1 VSIFGTITPA
11 ELQAER
17 TRLEALITPADR
29 AAAAKFE
36 SGFLGT
42 STAGRDIGSAIPSG
56 VNNIAGSIANSDI
69 LNQIPGGS
77 IIKSIASAFVTTGQK
92 EEAGATVEP
101 TAGEAPPTVPEITK
115 TATQGGKNVRQFP
128 NSLEQ
133 FASYTPL
140 WTMSAL
146 TPEQFNNPISYRNS
160 PADLKHIVFSSAGRY
175 DSQRVGTA
183 YGTPEYYVNNLTMAT
198 VIAAT
203 QKTGNSN
210 AIKFNFDVYEP
221 YSMGLFLQSLQLAA
235 LNAKHPNYLQ
245 APFVLKLDFLGLT
258 DDGKLFQGVN
268 PKYFTIKL
276 TKVTFNTSE
285 SGSSYKVDAVPF
297 NHQAF
302 GSTVNKAFND
312 IAIMG
317 PADKKTVTVK
327 DLLVEGENSL
337 CAVLNR
343 AEKELTQA
351 RRSKQN
357 YPDEYEIQF
366 PISSD
371 QFFNTVTPASGN
383 GATVVPGAAQPTSV
397 GNASA
402 TPKQYGDN
410 SIGLSDMGI
419 TTSSGGNYSFK
430 REGDVI
436 DSATGKVQR
445 NQMTIDPKNRKF
457 QFTQEQSLTNIISQ
471 VILSSKYATDAIQ
484 QKPSTEGFI
493 SWFKIDAQIQL
504 KEFDDKRGD
513 FAKKIIYR
521 VLPYKVHISIFSNPT
536 SAVGGY
542 AELEKLIAKRYD
554 YIYSGQN
561 NDVLKFDIQ
570 IDNLFYSGSNPKS
583 EETNGANSNLDQKGP
598 AEAPPNTTVTNQG
611 ASGGAAIGATTGS
624 SPTKRDPALMNL
636 SPSPKGGETTEELVA
651 RTFHHAFLNNS
662 GGLINVE
669 LEILGDPY
677 WMVDSGISN
686 YFSPAS
692 GDNPLTT
699 EDGTMNYEG
708 SDVYIYLTFRTPTD
722 INEQSGL
729 YNFPDGGS
737 ESPFSGI
744 YKVTRCENN
753 FSDGT
758 FKQKLK
764 TIRMPKQPSDFD
776 GQSQQVDPATTAQ
789 QSIGPPVPPKTGLT
803 DDELAYAA
811 SLGGFSV

>member
-1 VSIFGTITPA
+1 MAIAEGTVN
-11 ELQAER
+11 
-17 TRLEALITPADR
+17 
-29 AAAAKFE
+29 
-36 SGFLGT
+36 
-42 STAGRDIGSAIPSG
+42 RDIGSAVSSG
-56 VNNIAGSIANSDI
+56 ISNVAGSVVNSDI
-69 LNQIPGGS
+69 LDQIPGGS
-77 IIKSIASAFVTTGQK
+77 VIKSIASAFVTTGQK
-92 EEAGATVEP
+92 EEAGATIEP
-101 TAGEAPPTVPEITK
+101 IAGEAPPTVPEITK
-115 TATQGGKNVRQFP
+115 TATQGGKNVQKFA

-140 WTMSAL
+140 WTLSSL
-146 TPEQFNNPISYRNS
+146 TPEQFNNPSSYRNS
-160 PADLKHIVFSSAGRY
+160 PADLKYIVFSSAGRY

-198 VIAAT
+198 VISAS

-210 AIKFNFDVYEP
+210 AIKFSFDVYEP

-235 LNAKHPNYLQ
+235 LSAKHPNYLQ
-245 APFVLKLDFLGLT
+245 APFVLRLDFLGST
-258 DDGKLFQGVN
+258 DDGKLFQGVK

-297 NHQAF
+297 NHQGF
-302 GSTVNKAFND
+302 GSTINQAFND

-317 PADKKTVTVK
+317 DKDKAVTVK
-327 DLLVEGENSL
+327 NLLVESENSL

-343 AEKELTQA
+343 SEKELTQS
-351 RRSKQN
+351 RGSKQN

-366 PISSD
+366 PTSAD
-371 QFFNTVTPASGN
+371 QFFNTVTPISSD
-383 GATVVPGAAQPTSV
+383 GATVDPNATQPTSV
-397 GNASA
+397 GNAPA
-402 TPKQYGDN
+402 TPKQFGDN

-445 NQMTIDPKNRKF
+445 NQMTIDPTNRKF
-457 QFTQEQSLTNIISQ
+457 QFTQKQSLTNIISQ

-484 QKPSTEGFI
+484 QKPSAEGFI
-493 SWFKIDAQIQL
+493 SWFKIDVQIQL

-542 AELEKLIAKRYD
+542 AELEKIIAKRYD

-570 IDNLFYSGSNPKS
+570 IDNLFYSGSNPKA
-583 EETNGANSNLDQKGP
+583 EEANGANSNLDQKGP
-598 AEAPPNTTVTNQG
+598 AEAPPKTTVTNQG
-611 ASGGAAIGATTGS
+611 ASAGAAIGATTGS
-624 SPTKRDPALMNL
+624 SPTKKDPALMNL
-636 SPSPKGGETTEELVA
+636 PQSPKGGETTEELVA
-651 RTFHHAFLNNS
+651 RTFHNAFLNNS

-692 GDNPLTT
+692 ADNPLTT

-708 SDVYIYLTFRTPTD
+708 SDVYIYLTFRTPSD

-744 YKVTRCENN
+744 YKVVRCENI
-753 FSDGT
+753 FADGT

-764 TIRMPKQPSDFD
+764 TIRMIKQPSDFD
-776 GQSQQVDPATTAQ
+776 GQSQEINLETTSAL
-789 QSIGPPVPPKTGLT
+789 SIGESVKPKTGLT
-803 DDELAYAA
+803 DDEIAYTAA
-811 SLGGFSV
+811 IGDFSV

>member
-1 VSIFGTITPA
+1 VADLSTVEGIRAEKERFGKA
-11 ELQAER
+11 LAER
-17 TRLEALITPADR
+17 EALTASIL
-29 AAAAKFE
+29 AKQNGGAGP
-36 SGFLGT
+36 SV
-42 STAGRDIGSAIPSG
+42 GRDIGSAIPPS
-56 VNNIAGSIANSDI
+56 VSNIASSIVNSSI
-69 LNQIPGGS
+69 LDQIPGGS
-77 IIKSIASAFVTTGQK
+77 LIKSAASAFVTTGQK
-92 EEAGATVEP
+92 EESGATVEP
-101 TAGEAPPTVPEITK
+101 VAGEAPPTVPDLVK
-115 TATQGGKNVRQFP
+115 TAIQGGKNVRKFA

-146 TPEQFNNPISYRNS
+146 TPEQFNNPSSYRNS
-160 PADLKHIVFSSAGRY
+160 PADLKYIVFSSAGRY
-175 DSQRVGTA
+175 DSQRVQTA
-183 YGTPEYYVNNLTMAT
+183 YGTPEYYVNNFNMAT
-198 VIAAT
+198 VIAAS

-210 AIKFNFDVYEP
+210 AIKFTFDIYEP
-221 YSMGLFLQSLQLAA
+221 YSMGLFLQSLQIAA
-235 LNAKHPNYLQ
+235 LSAKHPNYLQ
-245 APFVLKLDFLGLT
+245 APFVLRLDFLGST
-258 DDGKLFQGVN
+258 DDGRLFKGVKS
-268 PKYFTIKL
+268 KYFTIKL
-276 TKVTFNTSE
+276 NKVTFNTSE
-285 SGSSYKVDAVPF
+285 SGSTYKVEATPF
-297 NHQAF
+297 NHQGF
-302 GSTVNKAFND
+302 STAVNKAFND

-317 PADKKTVTVK
+317 DKDKPVTVK
-327 DLLVEGENSL
+327 SLLVEGENSL

-357 YPDEYEIQF
+357 YPDEYEVQF
-366 PISSD
+366 PISAD
-371 QFFNTVTPASGN
+371 EFFNSVTPISSN

-397 GNASA
+397 GKASA

-410 SIGLSDMGI
+410 SIGKSDMGI
-419 TTSSGGNYSFK
+419 TASSGGNYSFK
-430 REGDVI
+430 REGDVV

-445 NQMTIDPKNRKF
+445 NQMTIDPTNRKF
-457 QFTQEQSLTNIISQ
+457 QFTQGQSLTNIISQ

-484 QKPSTEGFI
+484 QKPSPEGFI
-493 SWFKIDAQIQL
+493 SWFKIDVQIQL

-583 EETNGANSNLDQKGP
+583 EETSGTNSNLDQKGP
-598 AEAPPNTTVTNQG
+598 SEAPPNTTVTNQG
-611 ASGGAAIGATTGS
+611 ASGGAAIAATTGS
-624 SPTKRDPALMNL
+624 SPTKKDPTLMNQQG
-636 SPSPKGGETTEELVA
+636 SPDGGDTTERLVA
-651 RTFHHAFLNNS
+651 RTFHQAFLNNS

-692 GDNPLTT
+692 RDNPLTT

-722 INEQSGL
+722 VNELTSL

-744 YKVTRCENN
+744 YKVTRCENTFN
-753 FSDGT
+753 DGT

-776 GQSQQVDPATTAQ
+776 GQSQPVNPATTAQ
-789 QSIGPPVPPKTGLT
+789 QSIGPPAKPKTGLT

-811 SLGGFSV
+811 SLGDFSV